1 MTHPSF
7 RTGAKDGFAHNR
19 PRLALLWATIRH
31 DEYLRAKALYR
42 MAYLG
47 WFRVLFGPY
56 LMAALGLLFLIL
68 AAVVRNG

>member
-7 RTGAKDGFAHNR
+7 RAGAMDGFAHNR
-19 PRLALLWATIRH
+19 PRLALLWATITH
-31 DEYLRAKALYR
+31 NEYLRAKALYR

-56 LMAALGLLFLIL
+56 ILAALGALFVIL
-68 AAVVRNG
+68 AAVVRGG